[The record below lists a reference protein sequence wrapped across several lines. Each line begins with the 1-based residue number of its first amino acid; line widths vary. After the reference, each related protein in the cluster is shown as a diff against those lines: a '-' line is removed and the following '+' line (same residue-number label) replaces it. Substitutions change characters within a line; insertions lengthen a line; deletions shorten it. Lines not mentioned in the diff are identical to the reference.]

1 MYIIIKKLNPYFIIG
16 KCCMY
21 FSLGIKYWTDSI
33 VSVPNTEARWG
44 VVVYAERGGLR
55 KELAL
60 ISFVKLVNILFYL
73 WGLAL
78 VRTPSEKEFKL
89 HSSLVYPTGLTP
101 TREVLDS
108 VRPKPIFWFWSDTD
122 TQTHIGWYF
131 RADTVIA
138 ILV

>member
-1 MYIIIKKLNPYFIIG
+1 M
-16 KCCMY
+16 
-21 FSLGIKYWTDSI
+21 
-33 VSVPNTEARWG
+33 
-44 VVVYAERGGLR
+44 VVYAERGGLR

-101 TREVLDS
+101 TREALDRIPRARTKS
-108 VRPKPIFWFWSDTD
+108 
-122 TQTHIGWYF
+122 HINQGVG
-131 RADTVIA
+131 VIQ
-138 ILV
+138 IDF